1 MRGGQSKTFFI
12 GLAAQLGYVITITEL
27 KPHTTEFDSEHAV
40 TDERWQFIFQV
51 NAPLATVLELTTE
64 DDTEMATAVWGNH
77 LLECTINRY
86 KPAHTYAL
94 FSYT

>member
-1 MRGGQSKTFFI
+1 
-12 GLAAQLGYVITITEL
+12 
-27 KPHTTEFDSEHAV
+27 V
-40 TDERWQFIFQV
+40 TDEQWQFIFQV
-51 NAPLATVLELTTE
+51 NSPLATVLELTTE
-64 DDTEMATAVWGNH
+64 DDTEMATAVWGNQ